1 MSDKMQNTMRG
12 FEDMLFGMKT
22 KKIAQPMK
30 NKQDNL
36 PRYQML

>member
-22 KKIAQPMK
+22 KKIAGK
-30 NKQDNL
+30 NLTRNEKI
-36 PRYQML
+36 